1 MVETKEQMNEAIRK
15 QMEEET
21 KMQMYAEM
29 KKQVEAEMKQQM
41 YEEIKKQME
50 NESKEPDAAKHI
62 FVVGALGAGKSTT
75 MSVLFDPTEA
85 ATE

>member
-1 MVETKEQMNEAIRK
+1 
-15 QMEEET
+15 
-21 KMQMYAEM
+21 
-29 KKQVEAEMKQQM
+29 M
-41 YEEIKKQME
+41 YEELKKQMDKE
-50 NESKEPDAAKHI
+50 NKESLIKTEEVIQRDEDASKHI